1 MCIASE
7 SVVRI
12 VCHYIAMA
20 KIRIDSHVFK
30 ISNSCSNTLECKYI
44 PLILR
49 SFESMLGQI
58 ETPGVVTRC
67 QASSEVRVQSRC

>member
-20 KIRIDSHVFK
+20 KIRIKSHVFK
-30 ISNSCSNTLECKYI
+30 ISNRCSNTLECKYI

-58 ETPGVVTRC
+58 ETPSFVIRY
-67 QASSEVRVQSRC
+67 QASSEVRVQSHC